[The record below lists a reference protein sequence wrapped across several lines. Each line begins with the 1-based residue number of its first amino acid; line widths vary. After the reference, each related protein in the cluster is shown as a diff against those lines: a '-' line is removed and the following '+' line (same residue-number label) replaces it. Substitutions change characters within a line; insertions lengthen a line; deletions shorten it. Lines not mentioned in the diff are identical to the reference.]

1 MCSIQE
7 ETSLDLNGL
16 SFFFQKKIFF
26 FLRIYLVLKSVK
38 FKPTTKNCVKCKT
51 AKAIILIRH
60 STYCKKCFQH
70 VFVGKFRKNVEKSRT
85 ASSYGS
91 GEKIMVG
98 FSGGP
103 SSRAM
108 LQLINEYNEAIPH
121 KRVYSEIVVCHI
133 DESLLLNQK
142 STIPLIEQSV
152 RKYNYPFIGL
162 YLQDIYNSDV
172 TKSGFYNSV
181 IEIEIDAKISQQ
193 KDPTESPAEKLSN
206 LLNNISNLTVKEDFI
221 WYLKLCYL
229 IDTAR
234 KNGCTRL
241 FLGDCSTRLSI
252 KIISLTSKGRGFSLP
267 LETSGETNWF
277 EDVIITRPMK
287 DMLSKEIGIYNQFA
301 GLDDVY
307 VQNVTSM
314 MHAKASIERLTE
326 DFIVGLEKEFPS
338 TVSTIAR
345 TGAKL
350 TPSDSI
356 MKENR
361 CVICLMPYQEN
372 NKIWQN
378 RIIVMTIPSSQQS
391 NGCNDIQLN
400 CSKNTTSGGCIN
412 GCNDT
417 SNDESMVNAEF
428 ADSLCYACRVDIRDI
443 KITNKKIILPP
454 YVAEGVEER
463 KKKINRKQMRKH
475 IEEYLLCSEE
485 EL

>member
-7 ETSLDLNGL
+7 ETLLESNV
-16 SFFFQKKIFF
+16 KI
-26 FLRIYLVLKSVK
+26 
-38 FKPTTKNCVKCKT
+38 KPTTKNCVKCKT
-51 AKAIILIRH
+51 AKAIILVRH

-85 ASSYGS
+85 ASNFSS
-91 GEKIMVG
+91 GEKVMIG
-98 FSGGP
+98 FSGGT

-108 LQLINEYNEAIPH
+108 LQLISEYNEAIPH

-142 STIPLIEQSV
+142 STIPQIEQSV

-172 TKSGFYNSV
+172 TKNGCYNSV
-181 IEIEIDAKISQQ
+181 IEIAIDAKISQQ
-193 KDPTESPAEKLSN
+193 EDSTISSSEKLLS
-206 LLNNISNLTVKEDFI
+206 LLNNISKLTAKEDFI

-267 LETSGETNWF
+267 LETSSETDWF

-287 DMLSKEIGIYNQFA
+287 DMLAKEIGIYNQFI

-307 VQNVTSM
+307 IQGVTSM

-361 CVICLMPYQEN
+361 CVVCLMPYQEN

-378 RIIVMTIPSSQQS
+378 RIIVMTIPSSQKS
-391 NGCNDIQLN
+391 NECNDIRLN
-400 CSKNTTSGGCIN
+400 CSRNIALGDCIS
-412 GCNDT
+412 CCDDT
-417 SNDESMVNAEF
+417 NNDESMANVEF
-428 ADSLCYACRVDIRDI
+428 ADSLCYACRVNIRDI
-443 KITNKKIILPP
+443 KLTDKKIILPP

-463 KKKINRKQMRKH
+463 KKNFNRKQMKKH